1 MTTTPTDGSSNDSN
15 ERTRMD
21 VRMSERLKALVE
33 RAAALRYL
41 RPAEFVRQVL
51 VERSQQVIREAQ
63 MLQLS
68 ERDTIRFFEA
78 LDQGVKA
85 SDTLLREA
93 EEYRREIDAGRLDS
107 R

>member
-1 MTTTPTDGSSNDSN
+1 MTTTPTNGSNNEGD

-41 RPAEFVRQVL
+41 KPAEFVREVL
-51 VERSQQVIREAQ
+51 VEKAQQVIRETQ
-63 MLQLS
+63 VLELS
-68 ERDTIRFFEA
+68 ERDTLRFFEA
-78 LDQGVKA
+78 LERGVKP
-85 SDTLLREA
+85 SDPLLREA
-93 EEYRREIDAGRLDS
+93 EEYRREIDEGKLDS